1 MNRIAE
7 ALYNSGLTQIELSN
21 KTGIG
26 KGLISRAADKINPYR
41 LYELR
46 WDLGKYG
53 TTEHRKQIEKYAD
66 FPSVLAHLTGIYLG
80 EKS

>member
-26 KGLISRAADKINPYR
+26 KGLISRYVSGKVSPKSNKAN
-41 LYELR
+41 LSELEGQAYHEG
-46 WDLGKYG
+46 L
-53 TTEHRKQIEKYAD
+53 HQRKQEDERK
-66 FPSVLAHLTGIYLG
+66 GIQRG
-80 EKS
+80 

>member
-1 MNRIAE
+1 MSTHKILDINENGHHFTCI
-7 ALYNSGLTQIELSN
+7 YNV
-21 KTGIG
+21 
-26 KGLISRAADKINPYR
+26 ADKINPYR

-46 WDLGKYG
+46 WELGKYG